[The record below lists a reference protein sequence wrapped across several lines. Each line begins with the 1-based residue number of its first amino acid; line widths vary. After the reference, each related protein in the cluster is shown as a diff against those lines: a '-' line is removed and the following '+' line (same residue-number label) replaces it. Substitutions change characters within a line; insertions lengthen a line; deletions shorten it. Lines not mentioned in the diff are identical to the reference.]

1 MSLDKI
7 TGLRVKID
15 EDTYSSPYEFQ
26 TFADNVFLNRQNN
39 SPTLQD
45 TLNDHLFRVGLT
57 NVNLNDIV
65 TPGFYSCATSANSAT
80 ITNKPMGLNDTEFV
94 MQVLQIDAV
103 GNKIQQIL
111 TSMNSGAIW
120 TRSRTATGSGEY
132 TWTIWTGS
140 YGASSVIPSNSNLN
154 DYIEPG
160 VYVSQTQAVSS
171 SLVNSPTT
179 STGFVLLV
187 FSAGKDTVGRS
198 QLALQIGTV
207 ISNKMWTR
215 TKTGDG
221 WGAWTNYNFFG
232 LAQFQIAANTDLNTL
247 FTTGTYRC
255 TSNAIA
261 ATLVN
266 CPTNVAFIMDVRHS
280 FSASYVYQIII
291 PQPGDCIYIR
301 QCKTDGT
308 DFDDWSKYSSDTTLT
323 TIPSNTDLNTI
334 NETGIYVSP
343 DSTTTGSLQNCP
355 TTGTGGILHC
365 YKYTGSRYIQ
375 VWLMAASAAGIWVRA
390 YSASGWGR
398 WKKQDMLSWTGE
410 AIPANANLND
420 YIEPGVYRC
429 TSATV
434 ATSLTN
440 CPTDIAFVME
450 VRNSISGTYLIQ
462 TIYTYTADQSYRR
475 RVTLSSS
482 AFSSAGNW
490 IKTQNPLLVNA
501 TDANGDVIIGTPDNI
516 VNYCKTNSISPT
528 NQIYT
533 YGFVGG
539 TDAIF
544 DTAGMTVINRFTSTN
559 YGWMLCLSD
568 KVDQAPIHIAYSSGT
583 TTVNRLES
591 TCNKGYIKQL
601 TASDDLFTLTPGHYR
616 IYNALPTS
624 TPIDIDPVQKFGYV
638 TVYYENSYTYYDLV
652 AGSGDYL
659 NQGRWIGWKK
669 GGASSSTISW
679 MRLDNN
685 GLGKDLP
692 ANANLN
698 NYTSAGLYRCSTET
712 TAKTLLNRPIDT
724 TFIMEVRYHES
735 TSSRL
740 QIIYQTNGQAQ
751 YIRYGTVSNNVWS
764 WNPWHKYQG
773 DASATTRK
781 ILFIGDSYCE
791 GYSHDGNNNG
801 WAWYCGSEY
810 LNLQGTIEKIPVTKN
825 GTTTQMDKSNYNTPN
840 QNNAAVDATP
850 SDQFERM
857 YRGGAKFY
865 HSTYTTGY
873 TFKELLI
880 QAHTRFPNSIF
891 TDIIVCGGYN
901 DRTNTAAQI
910 ESAIVDFIDQA
921 KTYYPNVQ
929 VYIGHVGYNKQG
941 SSSDTSVAPSNWTE
955 IRQHMKEIGIPAYKN
970 CIKYGAIYLNNVEY
984 ALNETG
990 LTATDGYHPSE
1001 AGNRCIAKAVAKAF
1015 LYGSAPIVNPN
1026 LFYNSTTNTI
1036 TNKQKILFLGD
1047 SYLEGFTHGTHND
1060 GWGKYCGDA
1069 LGLSTT
1075 DERVYGAGGHDPRK
1089 ANNTYADQSPY
1100 DDYERLY
1107 VGGIKFSIPSSTIS
1121 FTSVIQIAHDVKFI
1135 NYDFTDIVACAGFGD
1150 KTYTETEIL
1159 LGIEAFCNKVKE
1171 LYPNANIYIGHIS
1184 SLKQGND
1191 SEHALPNWVTEK
1203 NNLLDHVIPAYHQ
1216 CARYG
1221 ARYLTN
1227 VEYALTDKGLM
1238 DDDGYCPNE
1247 EGNRSIGT
1255 AIANALLTGAAPFP
1269 VIHKKYLFLGDSYL
1283 EGFSNEESEF
1293 NDGWGKYCGDALGLV
1308 TTIVDPHLA
1317 TDPCKVTSSV
1327 NDSTRNDDYER
1338 LYVGGA
1344 RMAYGTDSENLSF
1357 KYLIT
1362 QAPTKFPGYKFTD
1375 IVACAGYGDRTYS
1388 ITQILSGIEEFC
1400 TKAKQLYPE
1409 ATIHIGHISWNKLGT
1424 SSSAPSSSNYTTW
1437 HNYLIN
1443 KTIPAYQQCS
1453 LYGAH
1458 YLNNVEYWLGDS
1470 GLGVDGYSAN
1480 QSGNK
1485 KLGVAI
1491 ANALLTGSAP
1501 LPYKNDYRIT

>member
-1 MSLDKI
+1 MSNKI
-7 TGLRVKID
+7 SSVRIK
-15 EDTYSSPYEFQ
+15 EDASNYSDPIEFS
-26 TFADNVFLNRQNN
+26 TFADNVFLNRQSN

-45 TLNDHLFRVGLT
+45 TLNERLFRVGLA
-57 NVNLNDIV
+57 NVDLNDIV
-65 TPGFYSCATSANSAT
+65 TPGFYGCATTANSAT

-111 TSMNSGAIW
+111 TSMNSGAVW
-120 TRSRTATGSGEY
+120 TRSRTASGDEGY

-140 YGASSVIPSNSNLN
+140 YGAGSVIPSNSNLD

-160 VYVSQTQAVSS
+160 VYVSQSASVSATIT
-171 SLVNSPTT
+171 NTPTT
-179 STGFVLLV
+179 SYSFVVLV
-187 FSAGKDTVGRS
+187 FSLGKNTAGRVQFALQTGSGRS
-198 QLALQIGTV
+198 KI
-207 ISNKMWTR
+207 WTR
-215 TKTGDG
+215 TKAGST
-221 WGAWTNYNFFG
+221 WTEWVNYNFFG
-232 LAQFQIAANTDLNTL
+232 LAQFQIAADTDLNTL

-255 TSNAIA
+255 TSNTTA

-266 CPTNVAFIMDVRHS
+266 CPTNVAFIMDIRHS
-280 FSASYVYQIII
+280 FGASYVYQIII
-291 PQPGDCIYIR
+291 PQPGNCIYIR

-308 DFDDWSKYSSDTTLT
+308 DFDDWQKYSASSSM
-323 TIPSNTDLNTI
+323 INIASGTDLNNLLESGT
-334 NETGIYVSP
+334 TYVSP
-343 DSTTTGSLQNCP
+343 DSATTGSLINCP
-355 TTGTGGILHC
+355 STGSGGILKC
-365 YKYTGSRYIQ
+365 YEHTGSRYIQ
-375 VWLMAASAAGIWVRA
+375 IWIPGGTLPGVWVRA
-390 YSASGWGR
+390 YRSTGNALEWTR
-398 WKKQDMLSWTGE
+398 WKKQDMLSWVGE
-410 AIPANANLND
+410 EIP
-420 YIEPGVYRC
+420 
-429 TSATV
+429 S
-434 ATSLTN
+434 
-440 CPTDIAFVME
+440 
-450 VRNSISGTYLIQ
+450 
-462 TIYTYTADQSYRR
+462 
-475 RVTLSSS
+475 
-482 AFSSAGNW
+482 
-490 IKTQNPLLVNA
+490 
-501 TDANGDVIIGTPDNI
+501 
-516 VNYCKTNSISPT
+516 
-528 NQIYT
+528 
-533 YGFVGG
+533 
-539 TDAIF
+539 
-544 DTAGMTVINRFTSTN
+544 
-559 YGWMLCLSD
+559 
-568 KVDQAPIHIAYSSGT
+568 
-583 TTVNRLES
+583 
-591 TCNKGYIKQL
+591 
-601 TASDDLFTLTPGHYR
+601 
-616 IYNALPTS
+616 
-624 TPIDIDPVQKFGYV
+624 
-638 TVYYENSYTYYDLV
+638 
-652 AGSGDYL
+652 
-659 NQGRWIGWKK
+659 
-669 GGASSSTISW
+669 
-679 MRLDNN
+679 
-685 GLGKDLP
+685 
-692 ANANLN
+692 NANLN
-698 NYTSAGLYRCSTET
+698 NYVETGLYRCASET
-712 TAKTLLNRPIDT
+712 IAKTLLNRPIDT

-751 YIRYGTVSNNVWS
+751 YIRYGTVSSNVWS
-764 WNPWHKYQG
+764 WNPWHKYKG

-840 QNNAAVDATP
+840 QNDAAVDTTP

-941 SSSDTSVAPSNWTE
+941 SSSDTSIAPSNWTE

-990 LTATDGYHPSE
+990 LTTTDGYHPSE

-1015 LYGSAPIVNPN
+1015 LYGSAPIVDPN

-1036 TNKQKILFLGD
+1036 TNKRKILFLGD
-1047 SYLEGFTHGTHND
+1047 SYLEGFTHGTNNE

-1075 DERVYGAGGHDPRK
+1075 NERVYGTSGYDPGK
-1089 ANNTYADQSPY
+1089 ADDSHTDQSPY

-1107 VGGIKFSIPSSTIS
+1107 IGGIKFSNPSSDIS
-1121 FTSVIQIAHDVKFI
+1121 FTSVIQIAHNVKFI
-1135 NYDFTDIVACAGFGD
+1135 DYDFTDIVACAGFGD
-1150 KTYTETEIL
+1150 RSYTETEIL
-1159 LGIEAFCNKVKE
+1159 TGIETFCNTVKE
-1171 LYPNANIYIGHIS
+1171 LYPNANIHIGHIS
-1184 SLKQGND
+1184 SIKQGASIGLSD
-1191 SEHALPNWVTEK
+1191 WATAK

-1308 TTIVDPHLA
+1308 TTIVNPHLD

-1327 NDSTRNDDYER
+1327 NDSTPNDDYER

-1344 RMAYGTDSENLSF
+1344 RMAYGTTSENLSF

-1375 IVACAGYGDRTYS
+1375 IVACAGYGDRTYT
-1388 ITQILSGIEEFC
+1388 IAQILSGIEEFC

-1409 ATIHIGHISWNKLGT
+1409 ATIHIGHISWSKLGT
-1424 SSSAPSSSNYTTW
+1424 SSSAPSSSDYTTW

-1458 YLNNVEYWLGDS
+1458 YLNNVEYWMGDS

-1485 KLGVAI
+1485 KLGGAI

-1501 LPYKNDYRIT
+1501 LPYKNDYRVT